1 MILTELI
8 INGSLFDLIQ
18 TKKTGNL
25 YFTDEEISKIFKGLL
40 SALNYIHE
48 KNIVHRDIKP
58 GNLFKLNN

>member
-18 TKKTGNL
+18 TKKSQNL
-25 YFTDEEISKIFKGLL
+25 DFTDEEISKIFKGLL
-40 SALNYIHE
+40 SALTYIHE

-58 GNLFKLNN
+58 GKFFF